1 MEADFVLIDRGV
13 VHSTKRRRRQVF
25 SGCVFWVVFNSI
37 QFFFMKTTYSREPW
51 HCGVQR
57 EERILHV
64 FA

>member
-13 VHSTKRRRRQVF
+13 VVKFFLGVF
-25 SGCVFWVVFNSI
+25 SGLSSTVFS
-37 QFFFMKTTYSREPW
+37 FFIKTTYSREPW

>member
-13 VHSTKRRRRQVF
+13 VVKFFLGVF
-25 SGCVFWVVFNSI
+25 SGLSSTVFS
-37 QFFFMKTTYSREPW
+37 FFIKTTYSREPW

-64 FA
+64 FS

>member
-37 QFFFMKTTYSREPW
+37 QFFIKTTYSREPW